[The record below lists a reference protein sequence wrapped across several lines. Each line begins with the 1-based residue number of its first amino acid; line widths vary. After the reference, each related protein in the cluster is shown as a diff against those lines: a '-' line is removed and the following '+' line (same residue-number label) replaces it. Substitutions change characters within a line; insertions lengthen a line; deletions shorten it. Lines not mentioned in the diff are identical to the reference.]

1 MVLSLD
7 LGLSDSKTQPSACG
21 ANAITDRV
29 TAAAGQENK
38 PGRVIIMYYLTKYY
52 ISTQH
57 INSYTVTIL
66 RDL

>member
-7 LGLSDSKTQPSACG
+7 LGLSDSKTQPSTCG

-38 PGRVIIMYYLTKYY
+38 PGRVIIMYFDEILY
-52 ISTQH
+52 Q
-57 INSYTVTIL
+57 YTAH
-66 RDL
+66 